1 MDLTQDM
8 SICGHVQSYT
18 HTYTRKVNPDG
29 GRWARDVAQVRD
41 LRLEQDQEQVLKSHG
56 TPRSRQPR
64 ATAAANDPL
73 RRFIKERN

>member
-18 HTYTRKVNPDG
+18 HTYTRMVNLDG
-29 GRWARDVAQVRD
+29 GRWARDVTQVRD

-73 RRFIKERN
+73 RSSIKERK

>member
-1 MDLTQDM
+1 MY
-8 SICGHVQSYT
+8 YT
-18 HTYTRKVNPDG
+18 HMVNPDG

-56 TPRSRQPR
+56 TPRSRRPR